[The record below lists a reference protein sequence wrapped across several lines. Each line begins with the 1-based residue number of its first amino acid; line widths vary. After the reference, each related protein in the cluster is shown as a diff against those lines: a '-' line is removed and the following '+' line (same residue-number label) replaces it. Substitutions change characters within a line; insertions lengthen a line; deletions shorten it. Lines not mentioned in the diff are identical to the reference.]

1 MGPRVNLIFSLFSL
15 PHQLSSTR
23 RSPSSLLVL
32 ALPTGGGGSVAEVC
46 FGRWRAYA
54 AQAAGG
60 VRQAVAEVERGACR
74 GRRAACGGGGGAARA
89 GGGVRRPAAEA

>member
-1 MGPRVNLIFSLFSL
+1 VGSQARQWSGG
-15 PHQLSSTR
+15 
-23 RSPSSLLVL
+23 LLW
-32 ALPTGGGGSVAEVC
+32 PVAE
-46 FGRWRAYA
+46 AYA

-74 GRRAACGGGGGAARA
+74 GRRAVCGGGGGAARA